1 MAIDLINSRE
11 FLLTYLIYLIYID
24 SMFKLIL
31 IIIYIN
37 NIQ

>member
-11 FLLTYLIYLIYID
+11 FLLTYLIYID

>member
-1 MAIDLINSRE
+1 MANDLINSRE
-11 FLLTYLIYLIYID
+11 FLLTYLIYID